1 MEMSKKEQ
9 YRITRCRSLLAGFK
23 LARLPSKVMDD
34 IQGACVRSLGC
45 GSASQPAGSAAG
57 QPRLPGDSADGR
69 TDGRAGRERFHAL
82 GGSHKQPITGRFL
95 GERRLP
101 DAPSNGEPLAAC
113 QPGVKKSCSFP
124 PHTPRFSSPLFRGS
138 QSCAC
143 VSALVPV
150 GAGEAYRQSRRR
162 VAAANVSFILPRRC
176 LISVV

>member
-1 MEMSKKEQ
+1 MSKKEQ

-124 PHTPRFSSPLFRGS
+124 PHTPRFSSPLFQPIVRVCFRARACWRGRGLS
-138 QSCAC
+138 TE
-143 VSALVPV
+143 PP
-150 GAGEAYRQSRRR
+150 
-162 VAAANVSFILPRRC
+162 PRGCGQRE
-176 LISVV
+176 LYPSPQMSD